1 MLSEQKK
8 KAEEKMN
15 KALDALR
22 KEFATLRTGRASLGM
37 LDGIMVDYY
46 GTPTPLNQVANM
58 AVPDPRQITI
68 QPWEPKML
76 GEIEKAIL
84 KSDVGL
90 TPSND
95 GKIIR
100 LSIPSLTEERRHQ
113 IVKHAK
119 KLAEDARV
127 AVRNIRTGRE
137 RRDQEEEQGQGR
149 ACLGGRDE
157 EAAGRD
163 PEDDGQLY
171 QEDRRAP
178 CPQGKRDHDGVD
190 DANLFSR

>member
-1 MLSEQKK
+1 MLNEQKK

-15 KALDALR
+15 KALEVLR
-22 KEFATLRTGRASLGM
+22 KEFTTLRTGRASLGM

-46 GTPTPLNQVANM
+46 GTPTQLSQVANM

-68 QPWEPKML
+68 QPWEAKML

-100 LSIPSLTEERRHQ
+100 LTIPQLTEERRQQ

-119 KLAEDARV
+119 KLAEDAKV
-127 AVRNIRTGRE
+127 AVRNIR
-137 RRDQEEEQGQGR
+137 RDVN
-149 ACLGGRDE
+149 DE
-157 EAAGRD
+157 IKKKSKDKDAHVS
-163 PEDDGQLY
+163 EDEVKKLQDEIQKTTDNHIKKIDELLAHK
-171 QEDRRAP
+171 E
-178 CPQGKRDHDGVD
+178 KEILTV
-190 DANLFSR
+190 

>member
-1 MLSEQKK
+1 MLNEQKK
-8 KAEEKMN
+8 KTEERMN

-22 KEFATLRTGRASLGM
+22 KEFTTLRTGRASLGM

-46 GTPTPLNQVANM
+46 GTPTALNQVANM
-58 AVPDPRQITI
+58 GIPDPRTITI

-90 TPSND
+90 TPGND

-100 LSIPSLTEERRHQ
+100 LSIPPLTEERRQQ

-119 KLAEDARV
+119 KLAEDARIV
-127 AVRNIRTGRE
+127 VRNIR
-137 RRDQEEEQGQGR
+137 RDSN
-149 ACLGGRDE
+149 DE
-157 EAAGRD
+157 IKKKSKDKDAHVS
-163 PEDDGQLY
+163 EDEVKKLQ
-171 QEDRRAP
+171 
-178 CPQGKRDHDGVD
+178 D
-190 DANLFSR
+190 DIQKATDSYIKKIDEFLAHKEKEIMTV

>member
-8 KAEEKMN
+8 KAEEKMS
-15 KALDALR
+15 KALDVLR
-22 KEFATLRTGRASLGM
+22 KEFTTLRTGRASLGI
-37 LDGIMVDYY
+37 LDGIMVDFY
-46 GTPTPLNQVANM
+46 GTPTALNQVSNM
-58 AVPDPRQITI
+58 AMPDPRMITI

-84 KSDVGL
+84 KSDVGI

-100 LSIPSLTEERRHQ
+100 LSIPPLTEERRQQ

-127 AVRNIRTGRE
+127 AVRNIR
-137 RRDQEEEQGQGR
+137 RDVNDDIKKKSKDKETHVSE
-149 ACLGGRDE
+149 DE
-157 EAAGRD
+157 VKKLQDEIQKTTDNYIKRL
-163 PEDDGQLY
+163 DDLLAHK
-171 QEDRRAP
+171 E
-178 CPQGKRDHDGVD
+178 KEIMTV
-190 DANLFSR
+190 

>member
-8 KAEEKMN
+8 KAEEKMS
-15 KALDALR
+15 KALDVLR
-22 KEFATLRTGRASLGM
+22 KEFTTLRTGRASLGI
-37 LDGIMVDYY
+37 LDGIVVDFY
-46 GTPTPLNQVANM
+46 GTPTALNQVSNM
-58 AVPDPRQITI
+58 AMPDPRMITI

-84 KSDVGL
+84 KSDVGI

-100 LSIPSLTEERRHQ
+100 LSIPPLTEERRQQ

-127 AVRNIRTGRE
+127 AVRNIR
-137 RRDQEEEQGQGR
+137 RDVNDDIKKKSKDKEVHVSEDEVKKLQDEIQKTTDNYIKKIDDL
-149 ACLGGRDE
+149 LGHKE
-157 EAAGRD
+157 KEIMT
-163 PEDDGQLY
+163 
-171 QEDRRAP
+171 
-178 CPQGKRDHDGVD
+178 V
-190 DANLFSR
+190 

>member
-1 MLSEQKK
+1 MLNEQKK
-8 KAEEKMN
+8 KAEERMN

-46 GTPTPLNQVANM
+46 GTPTALNQVANM
-58 AVPDPRQITI
+58 AVPDPRTITI

-76 GEIEKAIL
+76 GEIEKSIL

-90 TPSND
+90 TPGND

-100 LSIPSLTEERRHQ
+100 LSIPPLTEERRQQ

-119 KLAEDARV
+119 KLAEDARIV
-127 AVRNIRTGRE
+127 VRNIR
-137 RRDQEEEQGQGR
+137 RDIN
-149 ACLGGRDE
+149 DE
-157 EAAGRD
+157 IKKKSKDKEAHMS
-163 PEDDGQLY
+163 EDEIKKLQDEIQKTTDSYIKKIDEFLVHK
-171 QEDRRAP
+171 E
-178 CPQGKRDHDGVD
+178 KEIMTV
-190 DANLFSR
+190 

>member
-8 KAEEKMN
+8 KAEEKMS
-15 KALDALR
+15 KALDVLR
-22 KEFATLRTGRASLGM
+22 KEFTTLRTGRASLGM
-37 LDGIMVDYY
+37 LDGIMVDFY
-46 GTPTPLNQVANM
+46 GTPTALNQVSNLAM
-58 AVPDPRQITI
+58 PDPRMITI

-84 KSDVGL
+84 KSDVGI

-100 LSIPSLTEERRHQ
+100 LGIPPLTEERRQQ

-127 AVRNIRTGRE
+127 AVRNIR
-137 RRDQEEEQGQGR
+137 RDVNDDIKKKSKDKETHVSE
-149 ACLGGRDE
+149 DE
-157 EAAGRD
+157 VKKLQDEIQKTTD
-163 PEDDGQLY
+163 SYIIKIDDLLAHK
-171 QEDRRAP
+171 E
-178 CPQGKRDHDGVD
+178 KEIMTV
-190 DANLFSR
+190 

>member
-8 KAEEKMN
+8 KAEEKMD
-15 KALDALR
+15 KAFEALR
-22 KEFATLRTGRASLGM
+22 KEFSALRTGRASLGM
-37 LDGIMVDYY
+37 LEGIMVDYY

-68 QPWEPKML
+68 QPWEAKLL

-100 LSIPSLTEERRHQ
+100 LSIPPLTEERRQQ

-119 KLAEDARV
+119 KIAEDARV
-127 AVRNIRTGRE
+127 AVRNIR
-137 RRDQEEEQGQGR
+137 RDVNDDIKKKSKDKDAHVSEDETKKLQDDIQKITDSHIKKIDEF
-149 ACLGGRDE
+149 LGHKE
-157 EAAGRD
+157 KEIMT
-163 PEDDGQLY
+163 
-171 QEDRRAP
+171 
-178 CPQGKRDHDGVD
+178 V
-190 DANLFSR
+190 

>member
-1 MLSEQKK
+1 MLNEQKK

-15 KALDALR
+15 KALEVLR
-22 KEFATLRTGRASLGM
+22 KEFTTLRTGRASLGM

-46 GTPTPLNQVANM
+46 GTPTQLSQVANM

-68 QPWEPKML
+68 QPWEAKML

-100 LSIPSLTEERRHQ
+100 LTIPQLTEERRQQ

-119 KLAEDARV
+119 KLAEDAKV
-127 AVRNIRTGRE
+127 AVRNIR
-137 RRDQEEEQGQGR
+137 RDVNDDIKKRSKDKDVHVSEDEIKKLQDEIQKTTDNHIKKIEELLVHKEKEI
-149 ACLGGRDE
+149 LT
-157 EAAGRD
+157 
-163 PEDDGQLY
+163 
-171 QEDRRAP
+171 
-178 CPQGKRDHDGVD
+178 V
-190 DANLFSR
+190 

>member
-8 KAEEKMN
+8 KAEEKMS
-15 KALDALR
+15 KALDVLR
-22 KEFATLRTGRASLGM
+22 KEFASLRTGRASLGM

-46 GTPTPLNQVANM
+46 GTPTPLSQVANM

-68 QPWEPKML
+68 QPWEAKML

-100 LSIPSLTEERRHQ
+100 LTIPQLTEERRQQ

-119 KLAEDARV
+119 KLAEDTRV
-127 AVRNIRTGRE
+127 AVRNIR
-137 RRDQEEEQGQGR
+137 RDVN
-149 ACLGGRDE
+149 DE
-157 EAAGRD
+157 IKKKSKDKEAHIS
-163 PEDDGQLY
+163 EDETKKL
-171 QEDRRAP
+171 QEDI
-178 CPQGKRDHDGVD
+178 QKTT
-190 DANLFSR
+190 DAYIKKIDEFLAHKEKEIMTV

>member
-8 KAEEKMN
+8 KAEEKMS
-15 KALDALR
+15 KALDVLR
-22 KEFATLRTGRASLGM
+22 KEFTTLRTGRASLGM
-37 LDGIMVDYY
+37 LDGIMVDFY
-46 GTPTPLNQVANM
+46 GTPTALNQVSNM
-58 AVPDPRQITI
+58 AMPDPRMITI

-84 KSDVGL
+84 KSDVGI

-100 LSIPSLTEERRHQ
+100 LSIPPLTEERRQQ

-127 AVRNIRTGRE
+127 AVRNIR
-137 RRDQEEEQGQGR
+137 RDVNDDIKKKSKDKESHVSE
-149 ACLGGRDE
+149 DE
-157 EAAGRD
+157 VKKLQ
-163 PEDDGQLY
+163 DDIQKTTDSY
-171 QEDRRAP
+171 I
-178 CPQGKRDHDGVD
+178 KKID
-190 DANLFSR
+190 DLLAHKEKEIMTV

>member
-8 KAEEKMN
+8 KAEEKMS
-15 KALDALR
+15 KALDVLR
-22 KEFATLRTGRASLGM
+22 KEFTTLRTGRASLGI
-37 LDGIMVDYY
+37 LEGISVDFY
-46 GTPTPLNQVANM
+46 GTPTPLNGVSNLAM
-58 AVPDPRQITI
+58 PDPRTITI

-84 KSDVGL
+84 KSDVGI

-100 LSIPSLTEERRHQ
+100 LSIPPLTEERRQQ

-127 AVRNIRTGRE
+127 AVRNIR
-137 RRDQEEEQGQGR
+137 RDVNDDIKKKSKDKTVHVSE
-149 ACLGGRDE
+149 DE
-157 EAAGRD
+157 TKKLQDEIQKTTDGYIKKI
-163 PEDDGQLY
+163 DDLLAHK
-171 QEDRRAP
+171 E
-178 CPQGKRDHDGVD
+178 KEIMTV
-190 DANLFSR
+190 